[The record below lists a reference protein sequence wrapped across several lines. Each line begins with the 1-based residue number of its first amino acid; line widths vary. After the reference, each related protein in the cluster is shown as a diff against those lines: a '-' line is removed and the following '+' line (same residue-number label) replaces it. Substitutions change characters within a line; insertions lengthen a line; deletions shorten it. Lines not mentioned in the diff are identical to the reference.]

1 MKYVIGIDGGGTKS
15 HMKIADLNGNIIAEA
30 VKGPSNI
37 NSASE
42 EDVKKVFKDLICEGI
57 KVIGLQ
63 LNECSAICIGTA
75 GADRAEDKV
84 IIESMIRGAVGYKG
98 KLIVVNDAEVAL
110 TGGIGKR
117 EGIIVISG
125 TGSICYGRTE
135 EGKSCRSGGWGHIIG
150 DEGSGYDIGISAI
163 KAALKSYD
171 GRGEKTIL
179 ENSILEYLDL
189 KCHEDLINYIY
200 RSGAG
205 KKEIA
210 SITRVVNAAGEK
222 GDAVSKRILEAA
234 ANELFLSVKA
244 VVDKLDLGDRNI
256 YLVTTG
262 GAINNI
268 NYLYDEFKNK
278 VNKFY
283 PRVNILHMKNDSAF
297 GAVIIARSEVN

>member
-37 NSASE
+37 NSAAE

-84 IIESMIRGAVGYKG
+84 IIESMIRDAVGYKG
-98 KLIVVNDAEVAL
+98 KIIVVNDAEVAL

-163 KAALKSYD
+163 KAAIKSYD

-222 GDAVSKRILEAA
+222 GDAVSKRILESA

-283 PRVNILHMKNDSAF
+283 PRVNIVHMKNDSAF